1 MRAWGQKVREA
12 ITMGALAG
20 GMMAAA
26 ALPDLLGLAA
36 YILVVSGV
44 WELAG
49 GAWGRIA
56 AGVPIVLVYC
66 WRELRTQPRRP

>member
-1 MRAWGQKVREA
+1 MKARLVAAVQAVVV
-12 ITMGALAG
+12 GAVLALTW
-20 GMMAAA
+20 
-26 ALPDLLGLAA
+26 LPDLIGLAA
-36 YILVVSGV
+36 YALVVSGV